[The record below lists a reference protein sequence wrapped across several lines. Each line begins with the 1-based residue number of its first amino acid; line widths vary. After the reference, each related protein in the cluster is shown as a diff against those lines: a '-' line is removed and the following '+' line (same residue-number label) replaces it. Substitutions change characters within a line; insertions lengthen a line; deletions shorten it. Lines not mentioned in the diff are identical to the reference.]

1 MNKVETILPRGEI
14 LEMKNLKDGRI
25 LVVQSSE
32 ETDDSQTIGKIFY
45 CFTDIV
51 DYLISLFYKTNK
63 KYSCSRTK
71 IGKLLSILEFK
82 YARMKKHRV
91 FLRDIYRYPNCGTAI
106 HALTV
111 ECDRDVYRM
120 INYGDNN
127 KKIAFSEID
136 FNVIPPM
143 ESKDFSCIPLE
154 IREEIERVFCNFG
167 AYTHKRLG
175 DCLNPLVEYDSVCG
189 PEGIVNLNRIAELTT
204 YDIKNIGSNE
214 VIDYIFSLE

>member
-14 LEMKNLKDGRI
+14 LEIRNLEDGRI

-32 ETDDSQTIGKIFY
+32 ETNESQTMGTSFY

-106 HALTV
+106 HGLIV
-111 ECDRDVYRM
+111 ECERDVYRM
-120 INYGDNN
+120 IKYSDNN
-127 KKIAFSEID
+127 KKIAFSEIN
-136 FNVIPPM
+136 FNVITPM
-143 ESKDFSCIPLE
+143 ESKDFSWIPLE
-154 IREEIERVFCNFG
+154 IRKEIQRVFCNFG
-167 AYTHKRLG
+167 AYTPKRLG
-175 DCLNPLVEYDSVCG
+175 DCLNPIVEYDGVCEQDG
-189 PEGIVNLNRIAELTT
+189 VINLDRIAELTIH
-204 YDIKNIGSNE
+204 DIKNMGSNE
-214 VIDYIFSLE
+214 VIDYIFYFE